1 MGLGVIA
8 IVLMALSVATWMGAR
23 RQQRALGA
31 EIDRL
36 TQLGTAPSSEHR
48 VSNQAI
54 ANVPAPVARYLQLA
68 IPGRKYIQQVRIRQ
82 TGTLRTDVNSNR
94 WMPFEAE
101 HIVIPA
107 ATGFVWNARVS
118 VAPLVHVR
126 VRDALIDGQGS
137 GQVSLLSA
145 FTVSADAGTPEMN
158 SGSLHRYLAE
168 AVWYP
173 TALLPSPNLR
183 WSDIDASRAMATL
196 TEGRVTV
203 SLEFRF
209 AATGEVT
216 GIYTPGRWGTFPG
229 GYRQV
234 PWEGHFRDYRER
246 DGVVVPTEGDV
257 GWYQDNEW
265 RAVWKEHVVA
275 FNARTGV

>member
-1 MGLGVIA
+1 
-8 IVLMALSVATWMGAR
+8 
-23 RQQRALGA
+23 
-31 EIDRL
+31 
-36 TQLGTAPSSEHR
+36 
-48 VSNQAI
+48 
-54 ANVPAPVARYLQLA
+54 
-68 IPGRKYIQQVRIRQ
+68 
-82 TGTLRTDVNSNR
+82 
-94 WMPFEAE
+94 
-101 HIVIPA
+101 
-107 ATGFVWNARVS
+107 
-118 VAPLVHVR
+118 
-126 VRDALIDGQGS
+126 
-137 GQVSLLSA
+137 
-145 FTVSADAGTPEMN
+145 
-158 SGSLHRYLAE
+158 
-168 AVWYP
+168 
-173 TALLPSPNLR
+173 
-183 WSDIDASRAMATL
+183 MATL